1 MSGCS
6 TRTSGCSVGRGVA
19 HPVTFLLLISSLY
32 PRLNC
37 RRLLPSSPPC
47 NVGCCFPLP
56 SHHQPPALPP
66 LFSRPLP
73 SHQQPPARRRVQ
85 RSTQEEGLG
94 DDRSRASTSPLLFSS
109 TAAST
114 FHTGRRLHLPCRYSS
129 SPTTTAFQLSLSP
142 PSLVPQDAGSSGKE
156 LDVARS
162 GS

>member
-6 TRTSGCSVGRGVA
+6 ARTSGCSVGRGVA

-47 NVGCCFPLP
+47 NVGYCFPLP
-56 SHHQPPALPP
+56 SHHQPPASPP

-85 RSTQEEGLG
+85 RSAQEEALG

-142 PSLVPQDAGSSGKE
+142 LFGPTRRWIQ
-156 LDVARS
+156 R
-162 GS
+162 